1 MATQPSYVYVP
12 AYGIEPYAAL
22 GTPESAQTGGGAKVT
37 QDNLIVSLWGNITFQ
52 NGVPS
57 AGKLMK
63 PASAFGDFLEALL
76 PGFVGFPNN
85 GWKTEFASRYAARFV
100 LELKGKEDIDYPILG
115 VMNPPAA
122 LKQRLAG
129 ALEVAAS
136 GAPQGYT
143 VTVKKPIT
151 DNVSWNINAQSIDIE
166 GSYAGGASGFDA
178 EVAGVFADLPFC
190 ATDGSDGVFPTFY
203 AGLFDFPSPTLGQVK
218 TLIAALNR
226 GNFFI
231 PFEIGAEAGSLAV
244 TINWPHSIGRG

>member
-1 MATQPSYVYVP
+1 MPTQPTYSYIP

-37 QDNLIVSLWGNITFQ
+37 QDNLIVSLWGSITFFD
-52 NGVPS
+52 GVPS

-63 PASAFGDFLEALL
+63 PVSAFGDFFATLV

-85 GWKTEFASRYAARFV
+85 GWKTEFASRYAARLV
-100 LELKGKEDIDYPILG
+100 LELQGKDDIDYPIMG
-115 VMNPPAA
+115 VMNPPAS

-143 VTVKKPIT
+143 VTIKKPIT
-151 DNVSWNINAQSIDIE
+151 DTLSWNINAQSIDFE
-166 GSYAGGASGFDA
+166 GSYAGGAQAFDA
-178 EVAGVFADLPFC
+178 EVAGLFADLPFC

-203 AGLFDFPSPTLGQVK
+203 AGLVNNPTLGQVK
-218 TLIAALNR
+218 TLVAALNS

-231 PFEIGAEAGSLAV
+231 PFQIGADVGSLAV
-244 TINWPHSIGRG
+244 TINWPQSIGRG